1 MKPRDKKID
10 LDNALLDL
18 FKVDIKGG
26 RPSSLEEVLNDELG
40 KDEQENERSG
50 DGWV

>member
-26 RPSSLEEVLNDELG
+26 KPSSLDEALKDELG
-40 KDEQENERSG
+40 KDEQENESTG
-50 DGWV
+50 TGWV

>member
-26 RPSSLEEVLNDELG
+26 RPSSLDEALKDELG
-40 KDEQENERSG
+40 KDEQEYDKPG